1 MEEVKNEEKELG
13 IERNIGAKIKEAIIF
28 SFIFSLGLIVS
39 VGTIVGVMITLIRF
53 NWWKFINPFLAKTLP
68 PVLVLY
74 ISIFAIYL
82 VVLWIRSKDIENDL
96 ASKIKNGISSEKDL
110 MEVSQKISSFAQFA
124 FISSILAWIVCAIL
138 TPISLYLQDIS
149 DLQTIIVYVFSV
161 ISLSLLSSFTIATII
176 GNTLSHEIKIS
187 KTAVEVL
194 SRARIPIRIKI
205 LAGVTSVMLLFV
217 SIFFIFHIEKSIKDL
232 KEKEARELYNIF
244 SKGEEIPYG
253 VKWQITKDKPDNNIP
268 FEKEIIEAIEE
279 KTKLKEGILFD
290 YISPSLFIFREKDDK
305 TIYGQLI
312 PLPWVED
319 KIKSDIIPFFIVAI
333 ILGVLSSFFIN
344 ITIGK
349 YISRAISESEKGIIP
364 TDDEFFRVSSV
375 ISKQSY
381 QIEDVSNKYAKIYD
395 ETQKA
400 ILHIYS
406 SLIDTKTGIHKI
418 QEETRRL
425 KTSVGKISQLTSKE
439 IEIEDISTEYSIES
453 IYQKINSAAKEV
465 KKIRDRVNELL
476 SQITE
481 ISVVRTSSTSPTH
494 KDIYYDERTSVKEVM
509 LSKKIEFA
517 KSNLERID
525 EFLERL
531 KEKIAQFSGIV
542 EKISVDM
549 DKFSSLRE
557 DIDGLRKRLVILS
570 MNTTIIAVRNEGQ
583 TKEELSIIAKQMS
596 ETIDEI
602 KKIENR
608 VKELTSIAK
617 RIENE
622 YLNFSQDGTI
632 KDILSDISGM
642 IAGVKDTIEEDI
654 ISLAYDIARSS
665 SDTRSAMKHLLSRIS
680 EMDEF
685 TKKLSNL
692 VSKVE
697 SEKHEII
704 SSFEIV
710 LREIENLSSIS
721 KEVEEKCEKILSSFE
736 MLVEKYKSIKREF
749 KNILN
754 SIRLENQ
761 KILETV
767 EKIEQENNDIKNSL
781 EKTLKFIAELLQQQG

>member
-1 MEEVKNEEKELG
+1 MEVKNEEKELG

-82 VVLWIRSKDIENDL
+82 VVLWIRSKDVENDL

-124 FISSILAWIVCAIL
+124 FISSILAWIACAIL
-138 TPISLYLQDIS
+138 TPLSLYLQDIS
-149 DLQTIIVYVFSV
+149 DLQIIIVYVFSV

-232 KEKEARELYNIF
+232 KEKEAREIYSIF
-244 SKGEEIPYG
+244 SNGEEIPYG

-305 TIYGQLI
+305 TIYGQII

-333 ILGVLSSFFIN
+333 ILGALSSFFIN

-364 TDDEFFRVSSV
+364 TDDEFFRVSSI

-531 KEKIAQFSGIV
+531 KEKVEQFSGIV

-665 SDTRSAMKHLLSRIS
+665 SDTRSAMKYLISRIS

-721 KEVEEKCEKILSSFE
+721 KEVEEKFEKILSSFE

-781 EKTLKFIAELLQQQG
+781 EKTLKFIADLLQQQG